1 MKGFK
6 DKKGKF
12 HPTGQY
18 SALKKSDMRYKK
30 SVSVASG
37 GASDISKSEMEK
49 IIQTK
54 TNTIP
59 DPDYGLFIANGYDDL
74 IVEPKNPEVT
84 KAYNQFIDET
94 IEQAREINKMGI
106 EFEPT
111 LSHEYK
117 NANEM
122 FDDIDDNKHLYYRP
136 SDNDYEGLEDHPLF
150 KMTDFK
156 NMNGEKMR
164 ANDIFRAV
172 HDVNGH
178 WKSKGQL
185 TPVGEQKAFVE
196 HKKMYSA
203 EAIKALFTET
213 QGQGNWVNFN
223 PKSGKKN
230 RDFQDIGELEKL
242 KYPKQKAVLFPD
254 GIVF

>member
-6 DKKGKF
+6 KDGKF
-12 HPTGQY
+12 RPTEKRNKSSLTKKQVSSGTGNVHGIGE
-18 SALKKSDMRYKK
+18 SELKK
-30 SVSVASG
+30 
-37 GASDISKSEMEK
+37 
-49 IIQTK
+49 IIETK
-54 TNTIP
+54 TSTKV
-59 DPDYGLFIANGYDDL
+59 DPDYGLFISNGYDDL
-74 IVEPKNPEVT
+74 LDVPKNPEVI

-94 IEQAREINKMGI
+94 IQQAKEINKMGI

-117 NANEM
+117 NANDM
-122 FDDIDDNKHLYYRP
+122 FDDIDNNNHLYYRP
-136 SDNDYEGLEDHPLF
+136 SENDFEGIEDHPLF
-150 KMTDFK
+150 RITDFK
-156 NMNGEKMR
+156 NNKGENMR
-164 ANDIFRAV
+164 ANDIFRAI

-185 TPVGEQKAFVE
+185 TPEGEQKAFVE
-196 HKKMYSA
+196 HKKLYSA

-223 PKSGKKN
+223 PKTGKKN
-230 RDFQDIGELEKL
+230 RDFQDIGDLEKL